1 MNPPDQPDRVLLVDD
16 NPTNLQVLYEA
27 LQEEGYE
34 LLIAQSGEEALAIAE
49 EAVPSL
55 VLLDINMPGMDG
67 YETCE
72 KLKQNPKTSS
82 AVIIYLSARGE
93 VGDKLK
99 AFDAGGVDYV
109 SKPFSFEEVIARVRT
124 HLENYHRQRQL
135 EQKLALGFGEIDA
148 DTVAGMLAGG
158 ESDKVEFKSTL
169 RTNLHS
175 GKPDKRME
183 NACLKTIAAFLNT
196 EGGLL
201 FIGVDDEG
209 APLGLAED
217 KFTNDDKFLLHLN
230 TLTVNHLG
238 AEVAHYTRATIR
250 EIGGRRFA
258 MIECLRSPSPVF
270 FSRENDEHFYVRSG
284 PATRSLS
291 PRELLAYVAARE
303 AT

>member
-1 MNPPDQPDRVLLVDD
+1 MNAPDQPDRVLLVDD

-34 LLIAQSGEEALAIAE
+34 LLVAQSGEEALSIAE
-49 EAVPSL
+49 EAVPAL

-72 KLKQNPKTSS
+72 KLKQNPKTRD
-82 AVIIYLSARGE
+82 AVIVYLSARGD

-99 AFDAGGVDYV
+99 AFDSGGVDYV

-124 HLENYHRQRQL
+124 HLGGYHQRRRL
-135 EQKLALGFGEIDA
+135 EEKLALGFGEMDNA
-148 DTVAGMLAGG
+148 EVGRRLAGG

-183 NACLKTIAAFLNT
+183 NVCLKTIAAFLNS

-209 APLGLAED
+209 EVLGLEAD
-217 KFTNDDKFLLHLN
+217 RFTNEDKFLLHLN
-230 TLTVNHLG
+230 TLIANHLG
-238 AEVAHYTRATIR
+238 AEVAQYTRTTIR
-250 EIGGRRFA
+250 EFGGHRCA
-258 MIECLRSPSPVF
+258 MVECLRAPSPVF
-270 FSRENDEHFYVRSG
+270 FKRENDEHFYAVSYTHLRAHETILPISY
-284 PATRSLS
+284 AVFCL
-291 PRELLAYVAARE
+291 
-303 AT
+303 

>member
-1 MNPPDQPDRVLLVDD
+1 MNVPDQPDRVLLVDD

-34 LLIAQSGEEALAIAE
+34 LLVAQSGEEALRIAE

-72 KLKQNPKTSS
+72 KLKQNPKTRD
-82 AVIIYLSARGE
+82 AVIVYLSARGD

-99 AFDAGGVDYV
+99 AFDSGGVDYV

-124 HLENYHRQRQL
+124 HLEGYHQRRRL
-135 EQKLALGFGEIDA
+135 EEKLALGFGEMDNA
-148 DTVAGMLAGG
+148 EVGRRLAGG

-183 NACLKTIAAFLNT
+183 NACLKTIAAFLNS

-209 APLGLAED
+209 EVLDLEAD
-217 KFTNDDKFLLHLN
+217 RFTNEDKFLLHLN
-230 TLTVNHLG
+230 TLIANHLG
-238 AEVAHYTRATIR
+238 AEVAQYTRTTIR
-250 EIGGRRFA
+250 EIGGHRCA
-258 MIECLRSPSPVF
+258 MVECLRAPSPVF
-270 FSRENDEHFYVRSG
+270 FKRENDEHFYVRSG

-291 PRELLAYVAARE
+291 PRELLAYVASRGE
-303 AT
+303 S